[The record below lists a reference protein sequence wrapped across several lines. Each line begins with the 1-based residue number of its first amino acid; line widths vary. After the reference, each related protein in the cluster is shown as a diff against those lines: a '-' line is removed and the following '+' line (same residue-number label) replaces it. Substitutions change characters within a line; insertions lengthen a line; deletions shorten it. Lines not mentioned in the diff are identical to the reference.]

1 MEQRA
6 NPKLQMERLMKIRI
20 LTASF
25 IALVLLGGA
34 VPAVIAAEPPTTW
47 DDLKL
52 VKSSR
57 SARLYLLPGA
67 NFQPYSKVML
77 DKTEVAFRKN
87 WARDY
92 NQSTGSISQR
102 VDDDDINRA
111 IGLVSS
117 NFGEIFAEEYQK
129 AGYQVVQTSG
139 PDVLRV
145 RTGVID
151 LTVSSPDIRTS
162 GRTYSASWEAGE
174 ATLVVEAR
182 DSQSGALLGRAL
194 DRRVAGDTQPYLRN
208 STTNKANF
216 KSLFRKWAKASIE
229 GLNRLKAGSSVSVAQ
244 K

>member
-1 MEQRA
+1 MEWRA
-6 NPKLQMERLMKIRI
+6 KPQMEHLMKIRT
-20 LTASF
+20 LAASF
-25 IALVLLGGA
+25 VALAFLGGS
-34 VPAVIAAEPPTTW
+34 VPALIAAEPPTTW

-92 NQSTGSISQR
+92 NQSSRTVSRRI
-102 VDDDDINRA
+102 DDGDIKA
-111 IGLVSS
+111 ASELVSS
-117 NFGEIFAEEYQK
+117 NFGDIFAEEYQK
-129 AGYQVVQTSG
+129 AGYQVVQSPG

-151 LTVSSPDIRTS
+151 LTVSAPDMRSS

-194 DRRVAGDTQPYLRN
+194 DRRLAGDTQPYLRN
-208 STTNKANF
+208 STTNKADF
-216 KSLFRKWAKASIE
+216 KILFRKWAKASIE
-229 GLNRLKAGSSVSVAQ
+229 GLNRLKGGTPVAIAQ

>member
-1 MEQRA
+1 
-6 NPKLQMERLMKIRI
+6 MERMMKIRT

-25 IALVLLGGA
+25 VALVMLGGS
-34 VPAVIAAEPPTTW
+34 VPAVIAAESAPTTW

-87 WARDY
+87 WVRDY
-92 NQSTGSISQR
+92 NQSSGTVSRRIDSSDVDR
-102 VDDDDINRA
+102 VIKE
-111 IGLVSS
+111 VSS
-117 NFGEIFAEEYQK
+117 NFGDIFADEYQQ
-129 AGYQVVQTSG
+129 AGYQVVQAPG

-151 LTVSSPDIRTS
+151 LTVSSPDIRSS
-162 GRTYSASWEAGE
+162 GRTYSASWEAGQ

-182 DSQSGALLGRAL
+182 DSQTGALLGRAL

-208 STTNKANF
+208 SVTNKADF
-216 KSLFRKWAKASIE
+216 KILFRKWAKASIA
-229 GLNRLKAGSSVSVAQ
+229 GLNRLKGGPSVTMAQ

>member
-1 MEQRA
+1 MEWRA
-6 NPKLQMERLMKIRI
+6 NPKPQMERLMKTRI
-20 LTASF
+20 LAASF
-25 IALVLLGGA
+25 IALALLGGS

-87 WARDY
+87 WVRDY
-92 NQSTGSISQR
+92 NQSAGSISRR
-102 VDDDDINRA
+102 VDDDDVKRA
-111 IGLVSS
+111 TELVSS
-117 NFGEIFAEEYQK
+117 NFGDIFADEYRQ
-129 AGYQVVQTSG
+129 AGYQVVDTPG

-151 LTVSSPDIRTS
+151 LTVSAPDIRSS
-162 GRTYSASWEAGE
+162 GRSYSASWEAGE
-174 ATLVVEAR
+174 ATVVVEAR
-182 DSQSGALLGRAL
+182 DSQTGALLGRAL

-208 STTNKANF
+208 SVTNKADF
-216 KSLFRKWAKASIE
+216 KILFRKWAKASIA
-229 GLNRLKAGSSVSVAQ
+229 GLNRLKGSSSVTMAQ

>member
-1 MEQRA
+1 MEWRA
-6 NPKLQMERLMKIRI
+6 NPKLQMERLMKIRT
-20 LTASF
+20 LAASF
-25 IALVLLGGA
+25 IALALLGGA

-102 VDDDDINRA
+102 VGDDDINRA

-117 NFGEIFAEEYQK
+117 NFGDIFAEEYQK
-129 AGYQVVQTSG
+129 AGYQIVQTPG

-151 LTVSSPDIRTS
+151 LTVSSPDIRSS

-229 GLNRLKAGSSVSVAQ
+229 GLNRLKGGTPVAMAQ